1 MDWRKLFLVLT
12 ISLSGAGLS
21 YEVSFAAPTVV
32 EAPHPL
38 PHVSRAMERP
48 DFWIR
53 KVNDP
58 DRILLDPQ
66 EIQKMNE
73 ESLRNP
79 TLLLCRVQE
88 MKETWTS
95 EEIEAFFEE
104 DWNVFGSQSE
114 VRYGK
119 HGAPLSDLFW
129 NELRKNLNR
138 PALPARSSVL
148 FALVVERTDLR
159 VFPTDEA
166 GLKNPWGQDFDR
178 FQHASLYPGSL
189 VGIYHVSADR
199 RWAYVQSSF
208 IRGWVRA
215 ESLAIAREKREIT
228 EYLDMVERDRL
239 VITGNS
245 VPVYRDP
252 EHREPLFSVPMGN
265 AFPML
270 PSSDRLTASS
280 GGYAIRVPFREKD
293 GRLRYREAYIPGNE
307 DVHLGFLP
315 YTQSNLCRQAFKML
329 HQPYSWGERS
339 GGRDCSR
346 FILDLF
352 APFGIVMPRN
362 SKLQA
367 EVGVELGSLKGK
379 TLKEKERILEGAIP
393 FATTL
398 RLPGHIMLYLGKH
411 RGRHYTIHSIWG
423 IETRNKEAPVLW
435 RVGKAVV
442 SDLTLGKGGA
452 AGSLLQRITDIRVLA
467 SPTLLSHPTKEGMS
481 KSVRP

>member
-1 MDWRKLFLVLT
+1 MDWRKLFLMLT
-12 ISLSGAGLS
+12 ISLSGVGLS
-21 YEVSFAAPTVV
+21 DEISFSAPPVV

-38 PHVSRAMERP
+38 PHVSPAMERP

-79 TLLLCRVQE
+79 ALLLCRVQE
-88 MKETWTS
+88 MKETWTR

-114 VRYGK
+114 IRYGK
-119 HGAPLSDLFW
+119 NGSPLSDLFW

-138 PALPARSSVL
+138 AGLPARSLLL

-159 VFPTDEA
+159 VFPTDEP
-166 GLKNPWGQDFDR
+166 GLKNPGGQDFDR

-199 RWAYVQSSF
+199 RWAYIQSSF
-208 IRGWVRA
+208 IRGWVRI
-215 ESLAIAREKREIT
+215 ESLAIAKEKREIT
-228 EYLDMVERDRL
+228 EYLDMIERNRL

-245 VPVYRDP
+245 VSVYRDP
-252 EHREPLFSVPMGN
+252 EHQELLFSVPMGN
-265 AFPML
+265 AFPMI
-270 PSSDRLTASS
+270 PSSNRLTPSN
-280 GGYAIRVPFREKD
+280 GGHTIRIPSREND
-293 GRLRYREAYIPGNE
+293 GRLRFREAYIPKSE
-307 DVHLGFLP
+307 DVHHGFLP

-367 EVGVELGSLKGK
+367 EVGVDLGSLKGK
-379 TLKEKERILEGAIP
+379 TLKEKEHILEGAIP

-411 RGRHYTIHSIWG
+411 RGRHYAIHSIWG
-423 IETRNKEAPVLW
+423 IETRNKGAPVLL
-435 RVGKAVV
+435 RIGKAVV
-442 SDLTLGKGGA
+442 SDLTLGKGGS
-452 AGSLLQRITDIRVLA
+452 AGSLLRRITDIRVLA
-467 SPTLLSHPTKEGMS
+467 RPTLLSHRQREGLQS
-481 KSVRP
+481 P